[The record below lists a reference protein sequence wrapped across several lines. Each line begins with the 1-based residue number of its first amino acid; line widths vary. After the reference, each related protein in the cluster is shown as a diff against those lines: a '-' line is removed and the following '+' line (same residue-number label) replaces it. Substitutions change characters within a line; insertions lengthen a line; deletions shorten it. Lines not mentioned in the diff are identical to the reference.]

1 MFNKKNYGIILLV
14 LLFSLNSKASSWTDW
29 KEVDNISFVPIIF
42 TDIND
47 VIGNGTFYSWH
58 SEGKMDAG
66 KKAHQYWIENYTEN
80 GYLLISYLKMPPAWV
95 IRDSGNDKKYLKQQA
110 QFLLN
115 LDRKN
120 NPLKSISKKD
130 IERFRDVYNNVV
142 PYVFFDYDNSVCV
155 IIKKGYY
162 RNESGYVVAAEDDET
177 LVAIFCKQN
186 GTIDQAFAQR
196 LINSIE
202 IKK

>member
-1 MFNKKNYGIILLV
+1 
-14 LLFSLNSKASSWTDW
+14 
-29 KEVDNISFVPIIF
+29 
-42 TDIND
+42 
-47 VIGNGTFYSWH
+47 
-58 SEGKMDAG
+58 MDAG
-66 KKAHQYWIENYTEN
+66 KKAHQYLIENYTDN
-80 GYLLISYLKMPPAWV
+80 GYLFISYLKMPSGWV
-95 IRDSGNDKKYLKQQA
+95 ISDSGNDKKYIKQQA

-115 LDRKN
+115 VDRKN

-142 PYVFFDYDNSVCV
+142 AYVFFDYDNSVCV

-177 LVAIFCKQN
+177 LAAIFCKQN
-186 GTIDQAFAQR
+186 GIIDHAFAQR